1 MHYGRRDDGNRKLSL
16 ATNLAYRF
24 ETENSGEIEPPR
36 RLGLSLVIS
45 AGMATVDSIV

>member
-16 ATNLAYRF
+16 LTYRF
-24 ETENSGEIEPPR
+24 VTENSGEIVPPR

-45 AGMATVDSIV
+45 AGLATVDSIV